1 MIMDKPLY
9 YEAHVTIEPVF
20 DDKLDK
26 FIAICKTHKFY
37 VATLLMQKRKED
49 TEERSKYDSFCT
61 SHGQDHNELKQ
72 RMFSLLDDLKESFQ
86 VWRYKIEIISLDSRY
101 NDGEYPLDKS
111 KCPEKERNPRP
122 LVEKPASVKAC
133 EHRWVMD
140 GHNAGDPICSK
151 CYARE

>member
-1 MIMDKPLY
+1 
-9 YEAHVTIEPVF
+9 
-20 DDKLDK
+20 
-26 FIAICKTHKFY
+26 
-37 VATLLMQKRKED
+37 MQKREED
-49 TEERSKYDSFCT
+49 TKERSKYDSFCT
-61 SHGQDHNELKQ
+61 SHSQDQNELKK

-101 NDGEYPLDKS
+101 NDKEYPLDKS

-122 LVEKPASVKAC
+122 LVAAASPKKAC
-133 EHRWVMD
+133 EHHWVMD